1 MNGTGG
7 RNKMDVINEINQAQI
22 SHIFC
27 LYVKAR
33 KRRFLDV
40 SRIAV
45 SGGYEVQEGVGMGDR
60 MMHQN
65 AVTQEKRVHNNSLH
79 IS

>member
-1 MNGTGG
+1 MDGTGG
-7 RNKMDVINEINQAQI
+7 RNKMNVINEINQAQI
-22 SHIFC
+22 SHIPC

-33 KRRFLDV
+33 KCQFLDV

-45 SGGYEVQEGVGMGDR
+45 SGGYEAQEGVGTGDR

-65 AVTQEKRVHNNSLH
+65 AVTQEKQVHNNSLH